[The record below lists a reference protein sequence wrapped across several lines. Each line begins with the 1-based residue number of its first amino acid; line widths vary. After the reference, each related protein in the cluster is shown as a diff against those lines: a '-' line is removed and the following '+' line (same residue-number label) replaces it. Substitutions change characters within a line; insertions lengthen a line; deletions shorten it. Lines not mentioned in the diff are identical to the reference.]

1 MVSLGWV
8 LGQALEL
15 ASGTELEVE
24 MPVELAMT
32 ELGLVGL
39 KRAVEWDAM
48 PDEVVGRYAA

>member
-1 MVSLGWV
+1 M